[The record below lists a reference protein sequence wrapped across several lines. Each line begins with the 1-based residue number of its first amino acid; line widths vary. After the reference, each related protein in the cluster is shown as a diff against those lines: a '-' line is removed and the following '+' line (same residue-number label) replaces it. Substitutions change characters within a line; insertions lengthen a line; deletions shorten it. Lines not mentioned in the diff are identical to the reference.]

1 MTRLLL
7 LSDLFPGAA
16 DHPLTQVDERVLMA
30 GRHGVGQP
38 AQLDGKLVQM
48 LAQRCDGHDRRL
60 RGPID
65 RKALKK
71 AGIPPNRTAIAA
83 IIPVAN
89 RFMRGTRLPA
99 RPRDTK
105 PRLTAGLRY

>member
-30 GRHGVGQP
+30 GGHGVGQP

-48 LAQRCDGHDRRL
+48 LAQRRDGHDRPL
-60 RGPID
+60 RAPID

-71 AGIPPNRTAIAA
+71 VGIPPNRTAMAA
-83 IIPVAN
+83 IIPVVN